1 MPDLAF
7 LKVVIVGAQHI
18 LALILQ
24 FAEQLTL
31 QLLLLAPAFGQL
43 LWQRRLFV
51 HGSLQVPVT
60 GINNCTD
67 APYAERTPHGT
78 YPARNVP

>member
-43 LWQRRLFV
+43 L
-51 HGSLQVPVT
+51 
-60 GINNCTD
+60 
-67 APYAERTPHGT
+67 
-78 YPARNVP
+78 